1 MHKKRC
7 WGVGVFADLRGGA
20 LDKKEEGGVLE
31 GQRGGIETPM
41 QTMKLRNPRLPF
53 IIAQI

>member
-7 WGVGVFADLRGGA
+7 WGVGVFADLRGGH
-20 LDKKEEGGVLE
+20 LTRKRRVVFWRGREGGV
-31 GQRGGIETPM
+31 ETPM

>member
-1 MHKKRC
+1 M
-7 WGVGVFADLRGGA
+7 FADLRGGA

-31 GQRGGIETPM
+31 GRVETPM